1 MTESSVQPA
10 LWPAPFAPGAVEA
23 TVTVPGSKS
32 VTNRGLVLAAL
43 AAEPGWLRRPLRS
56 RDTLLMADALRAMGV
71 GIEETVSSNSTASNS
86 SGVSGGSGEAWRVI
100 PAGLHGPATVDVG
113 NAGTVMR
120 FLPPVA
126 ALADGPVRF
135 HGDPRAYERPL
146 HQVIN
151 ALRVLGARIDDDNRG
166 SLPLTVHG
174 GGALD
179 GGSVRIDA
187 SASSQFVS
195 ALLLSGARY
204 NQGVEV
210 RHVGSALPSLPHI
223 RMTVDML
230 RRVGAQVD
238 EPETGGEPDVW
249 RVSPSA
255 LLGRDLTVEPD
266 LSNAQPFLA
275 AALVTG
281 GRVTVPD
288 WPEQTTQPGDAL
300 REIFTRMGGSCSFT
314 TTSEGATG
322 LTFRGSGRV
331 HGIDVDL
338 SEVGELTPG
347 IAAVAALADS
357 PSTLRG
363 VAHLRLHETDRL
375 AALTQEINEL
385 GGDVTETADG
395 LHIRPRP
402 LHGGVFH
409 TYDDH
414 RMATAG
420 SIIGLSVA
428 GVKIE
433 NVATTGKDPAGLPSD
448 VDQHARGSGS
458 LTRCAATG
466 RIPTR
471 TTSARDRIPRATGPA
486 PASARNTRTRP
497 RAWC

>member
-1 MTESSVQPA
+1 MTEAPAHPA
-10 LWPAPFAPGAVEA
+10 LWPAPFATGAVDA

-32 VTNRGLVLAAL
+32 VTNRALVLASL

-56 RDTLLMADALRAMGV
+56 RDSLLMAEALRALGV
-71 GIEETVSSNSTASNS
+71 GIEETVSSS
-86 SGVSGGSGEAWRVI
+86 SSIAGGPESEGEAWRII

-135 HGDPRAYERPL
+135 DGDPRSYERPL
-146 HQVIN
+146 HGVID
-151 ALRVLGARIDDDNRG
+151 ALRALGARIDDDGRG
-166 SLPLTVHG
+166 ALPMTVHG

-179 GGSVRIDA
+179 GGAVEIDA
-187 SASSQFVS
+187 SSSSQFVS
-195 ALLLSGARY
+195 ALLLSAPRF

-210 RHVGSALPSLPHI
+210 RHIGGRLPSMPHI

-230 RRVGAQVD
+230 RAVGAQVD
-238 EPETGGEPDVW
+238 EPETGGEPNVW

-255 LLGRDLTVEPD
+255 VLGRDVTIEPD

-275 AALVTG
+275 AALITG
-281 GRVTVPD
+281 GRVVIPD
-288 WPEQTTQPGDAL
+288 WPSRTTQPGDAL
-300 REIFTRMGGSCSFT
+300 REIFTEMGGSCELTDEGLVFT
-314 TTSEGATG
+314 GTG
-322 LTFRGSGRV
+322 KI

-338 SEVGELTPG
+338 GEVGELTPG

-375 AALTQEINEL
+375 AALTKEINEL
-385 GGDVTETADG
+385 GGDVTETEDG

-402 LHGGVFH
+402 LRGGIFH

-420 SIIGLSVA
+420 SIIGLAVE
-428 GVKIE
+428 GVEIE
-433 NVATTGKDPAGLPSD
+433 NVATTAKTLPDFPRMWTAMLGAG
-448 VDQHARGSGS
+448 
-458 LTRCAATG
+458 
-466 RIPTR
+466 
-471 TTSARDRIPRATGPA
+471 
-486 PASARNTRTRP
+486 N
-497 RAWC
+497 

>member
-1 MTESSVQPA
+1 MTESSVHPA
-10 LWPAPFAPGAVEA
+10 LWPAPHASGPVDA

-32 VTNRGLVLAAL
+32 VTNRALLLAAL

-71 GIEETVSSNSTASNS
+71 GIEETVSSSS
-86 SGVSGGSGEAWRVI
+86 SGGGSGEAWRVI
-100 PAGLHGPATVDVG
+100 PAGLRGAVTVDVG

-126 ALADGPVRF
+126 TLANGPVRF
-135 HGDPRAYERPL
+135 DGDPRSHERPL
-146 HQVIN
+146 TGVID
-151 ALRVLGARIDDDNRG
+151 ALRVLGARIDDDGRG
-166 SLPLTVHG
+166 RLPMTVHG

-179 GGSVRIDA
+179 GGPVAIDA
-187 SASSQFVS
+187 SSSSQFVS
-195 ALLLSGARY
+195 ALLLSAPRF

-210 RHVGSALPSLPHI
+210 RHTGERLPSMPHI

-230 RRVGAQVD
+230 RAVGAQVD
-238 EPETGGEPDVW
+238 EPETGGEPNVW

-255 LLGRDLTVEPD
+255 LLGRDLTIEPD

-288 WPEQTTQPGDAL
+288 WPLRTTQPGDAL
-300 REIFTRMGGSCSFT
+300 REIFTAMGGSCELT
-314 TTSEGATG
+314 EHG
-322 LTFRGSGRV
+322 LTFTGSGRI

-338 SEVGELTPG
+338 GEVGELTPG

-357 PSTLRG
+357 PSTLSG

-375 AALTQEINEL
+375 AALTKEINEL

-395 LHIRPRP
+395 LRIRPRP
-402 LHGGVFH
+402 LHGGTFH

-420 SIIGLSVA
+420 SVIGLAVP
-428 GVKIE
+428 GVEIE
-433 NVATTGKDPAGLPSD
+433 NVATTAKTLPD
-448 VDQHARGSGS
+448 FPRMW
-458 LTRCAATG
+458 TG
-466 RIPTR
+466 MLG
-471 TTSARDRIPRATGPA
+471 A
-486 PASARNTRTRP
+486 
-497 RAWC
+497 

>member
-1 MTESSVQPA
+1 
-10 LWPAPFAPGAVEA
+10 
-23 TVTVPGSKS
+23 
-32 VTNRGLVLAAL
+32 
-43 AAEPGWLRRPLRS
+43 
-56 RDTLLMADALRAMGV
+56 MAGALRAMGV
-71 GIEETVSSNSTASNS
+71 GIEETVSSAS
-86 SGVSGGSGEAWRVI
+86 GAGASGEAWRVI

-126 ALADGPVRF
+126 TLADGPVRF
-135 HGDPRAYERPL
+135 DGDPRSYERPL
-146 HQVIN
+146 HGVID
-151 ALRVLGARIDDDNRG
+151 ALRALGARIDDEGRG
-166 SLPLTVHG
+166 ALPLTVHG

-179 GGSVRIDA
+179 GGTVEIDA
-187 SASSQFVS
+187 SSSSQFVS
-195 ALLLSGARY
+195 ALLLSGPRF

-210 RHVGSALPSLPHI
+210 RHVGATLPSMPHI

-230 RRVGAQVD
+230 RAAGAQVD
-238 EPETGGEPDVW
+238 APESGGEPHVW
-249 RVSPSA
+249 RVTPGA
-255 LLGRDLTVEPD
+255 LLGRDLTIEPD

-281 GRVTVPD
+281 GKVVIPD
-288 WPEQTTQPGDAL
+288 WPRHTTQPGDRL
-300 REIFTRMGGSCSFT
+300 REIFTEMGGSCELTDYGLVFT
-314 TTSEGATG
+314 
-322 LTFRGSGRV
+322 GSGSV
-331 HGIDVDL
+331 HGIDADL

-375 AALTQEINEL
+375 AALTKEINAL

-420 SIIGLSVA
+420 AVIGLVVE
-428 GVKIE
+428 GVRIE
-433 NVATTGKDPAGLPSD
+433 NVATTAKTLPD
-448 VDQHARGSGS
+448 FPD
-458 LTRCAATG
+458 LWTG
-466 RIPTR
+466 MLG
-471 TTSARDRIPRATGPA
+471 A
-486 PASARNTRTRP
+486 
-497 RAWC
+497 

>member
-1 MTESSVQPA
+1 MTETPAHTA
-10 LWPAPFAPGAVEA
+10 LWPAPHASGAVTA
-23 TVTVPGSKS
+23 TVHVPGSKS
-32 VTNRGLVLAAL
+32 VTNRALVLAAL

-56 RDTLLMADALRAMGV
+56 RDTLLMAGALRAMGV
-71 GIEETVSSNSTASNS
+71 GIEETVSSS
-86 SGVSGGSGEAWRVI
+86 SAVAGGAGASGEAWRVI
-100 PAGLHGPATVDVG
+100 PSRLHGPSTVDVG

-135 HGDPRAYERPL
+135 DGDPRSYERPL
-146 HQVIN
+146 HGVID
-151 ALRVLGARIDDDNRG
+151 ALRVLGARIDDKEGSRG
-166 SLPLTVHG
+166 ALPLIVHG
-174 GGALD
+174 GGALE
-179 GGSVRIDA
+179 GGRVEIDA
-187 SASSQFVS
+187 SSSSQFVS
-195 ALLLSGARY
+195 ALLLSGPRF

-210 RHVGSALPSLPHI
+210 RHVGGALPSMPHI

-230 RRVGAQVD
+230 RAVGAQVD
-238 EPETGGEPDVW
+238 TPEAGGEPNVW
-249 RVSPSA
+249 RVAPGA
-255 LLGRDLTVEPD
+255 LLGRDLTIEPD

-281 GRVTVPD
+281 GTVTIPD
-288 WPEQTTQPGDAL
+288 WPARTTQPGDAL
-300 REIFTRMGGSCSFT
+300 RRIFTEMGGSCELTEQGLVFT
-314 TTSEGATG
+314 
-322 LTFRGSGRV
+322 GSGAI

-375 AALTQEINEL
+375 AALTKEINGL

-402 LHGGVFH
+402 LRGGVFH

-420 SIIGLSVA
+420 AIIGLAVE
-428 GVKIE
+428 GVRIE
-433 NVATTGKDPAGLPSD
+433 NVATTAKTLPD
-448 VDQHARGSGS
+448 FPD
-458 LTRCAATG
+458 LWTG
-466 RIPTR
+466 ML
-471 TTSARDRIPRATGPA
+471 G
-486 PASARNTRTRP
+486 N
-497 RAWC
+497 

>member
-1 MTESSVQPA
+1 MTETPVHPA
-10 LWPAPFAPGAVEA
+10 LWPAPVASGAVDA

-32 VTNRGLVLAAL
+32 VTNRALVLASL

-56 RDTLLMADALRAMGV
+56 RDTLLMAEALRALGV
-71 GIEETVSSNSTASNS
+71 GIEETVSSSSTPA
-86 SGVSGGSGEAWRVI
+86 GGPDGSGEAWRVI

-120 FLPPVA
+120 FMPPVA

-135 HGDPRAYERPL
+135 DGDPRSYERPL
-146 HQVIN
+146 NGVID
-151 ALRVLGARIDDDNRG
+151 ALRVLGARIDDDGRG
-166 SLPLTVHG
+166 ALPMTVHG

-179 GGSVRIDA
+179 GGRVEIDA
-187 SASSQFVS
+187 SSSSQFVS
-195 ALLLSGARY
+195 ALLLSAPRF

-210 RHVGSALPSLPHI
+210 RHVGASLPSMPHI

-230 RRVGAQVD
+230 RQVGAQVD
-238 EPETGGEPDVW
+238 EPETGGEPNVW

-255 LLGRDLTVEPD
+255 LLGRDLTIEPD

-275 AALVTG
+275 AALITG
-281 GRVTVPD
+281 GKVTIPD
-288 WPEQTTQPGDAL
+288 WPERTTQPGDQL
-300 REIFTRMGGSCSFT
+300 RRIFTEMGGSCELTDRGLVFT
-314 TTSEGATG
+314 
-322 LTFRGSGRV
+322 GSGSI

-338 SEVGELTPG
+338 GEVGELTPG

-375 AALTQEINEL
+375 AALTKEINEL

-402 LHGGVFH
+402 LHGGIFH

-420 SIIGLSVA
+420 SIIGLA
-428 GVKIE
+428 LEGVRIE
-433 NVATTGKDPAGLPSD
+433 NVATTAKTLPDFPRMWTEMLAG
-448 VDQHARGSGS
+448 AG
-458 LTRCAATG
+458 
-466 RIPTR
+466 
-471 TTSARDRIPRATGPA
+471 
-486 PASARNTRTRP
+486 N
-497 RAWC
+497 

>member
-1 MTESSVQPA
+1 MTAAASVRPDPSTD
-10 LWPAPFAPGAVEA
+10 LWPAPYARGAVDA

-56 RDTLLMADALRAMGV
+56 RDTLLMAEALRTLGVKIEEGV
-71 GIEETVSSNSTASNS
+71 GPDGT
-86 SGVSGGSGEAWRVI
+86 GEAWRII
-100 PAGLHGPATVDVG
+100 PSPLRGPATVDVG

-126 ALADGPVRF
+126 ALADGAVRF
-135 HGDPRAYERPL
+135 DGDPRSHERPL
-146 HQVIN
+146 HGVID
-151 ALRVLGARIDDDNRG
+151 ALRALGARVDDDGRG
-166 SLPLTVHG
+166 ALPLTVHG
-174 GGALD
+174 AGGLD
-179 GGSVRIDA
+179 GGTVEIDA
-187 SASSQFVS
+187 SSSSQFVS
-195 ALLLSGARY
+195 ALLLSAPRF

-210 RHVGSALPSLPHI
+210 RHVGTKLPSLPHI

-230 RRVGAQVD
+230 RAVGAQVD
-238 EPETGGEPDVW
+238 EPEHGGEPNVW
-249 RVSPSA
+249 RVAPSA
-255 LLGRDLTVEPD
+255 LRGRDLVVEPD

-288 WPEQTTQPGDAL
+288 WPERTTQPGDAL
-300 REIFTRMGGSCSFT
+300 RQIFTEMGGSCELT
-314 TTSEGATG
+314 EAG
-322 LTFRGSGRV
+322 LTFTGTGRI

-338 SEVGELTPG
+338 GEVGELTPG

-375 AALTQEINEL
+375 AALTKEINEL
-385 GGDVTETADG
+385 GGDVTETEDG

-409 TYDDH
+409 TYHDH

-420 SIIGLSVA
+420 AVIGLAVE
-428 GVKIE
+428 GVQIE
-433 NVATTGKDPAGLPSD
+433 DVATTAKTLPD
-448 VDQHARGSGS
+448 F
-458 LTRCAATG
+458 
-466 RIPTR
+466 PTMW
-471 TTSARDRIPRATGPA
+471 TEMLGV
-486 PASARNTRTRP
+486 
-497 RAWC
+497 

>member
-1 MTESSVQPA
+1 MTESSVHPA
-10 LWPAPFAPGAVEA
+10 LWPAPHASGAVDA

-32 VTNRGLVLAAL
+32 VTNRALVLAAL
-43 AAEPGWLRRPLRS
+43 SSEPGWLRRPLRS
-56 RDTLLMADALRAMGV
+56 RDTLLMAEALRAMGV
-71 GIEETVSSNSTASNS
+71 GIEETVSSS
-86 SGVSGGSGEAWRVI
+86 SSVAGGPDGSGEAWRII
-100 PAGLHGPATVDVG
+100 PAGLHGPVTVDVG

-126 ALADGPVRF
+126 ALASGPVRF
-135 HGDPRAYERPL
+135 DGDPRSYERPL
-146 HQVIN
+146 NGVID
-151 ALRVLGARIDDDNRG
+151 ALRVLGAQIDDDGRG

-179 GGSVRIDA
+179 GGPVAIDA
-187 SASSQFVS
+187 SSSSQFVS
-195 ALLLSGARY
+195 ALLLSAPRF

-210 RHVGSALPSLPHI
+210 RHTGARLPSMPHI

-230 RRVGAQVD
+230 RAVGAQVD
-238 EPETGGEPDVW
+238 EPETGGEPNVW

-288 WPEQTTQPGDAL
+288 WPLRTTQPGDAL
-300 REIFTRMGGSCSFT
+300 REIFTAMGGSCELT
-314 TTSEGATG
+314 ENG
-322 LTFRGSGRV
+322 LTFTGSGRI

-338 SEVGELTPG
+338 GEVGELTPG

-357 PSTLRG
+357 PSTLSG

-375 AALTQEINEL
+375 AALTKEINEL

-402 LHGGVFH
+402 LHGGTFH

-420 SIIGLSVA
+420 SIIGLAVP
-428 GVKIE
+428 GVEIE
-433 NVATTGKDPAGLPSD
+433 NVATTAKTLPD
-448 VDQHARGSGS
+448 FPQMW
-458 LTRCAATG
+458 TG
-466 RIPTR
+466 MLG
-471 TTSARDRIPRATGPA
+471 A
-486 PASARNTRTRP
+486 
-497 RAWC
+497 